1 MARQGCARAASRVEQ
16 LEAQLQRLQAL
27 QADYSARLKAAQALA
42 QGMSQSVAYRGFLA
56 QIGGLMERTLADL
69 SSARAVL
76 SAARRE
82 LLRAEQEQSKYEAL
96 IEREDL
102 RSNREA
108 DEQERRALEEL
119 AINRFLQRKR
129 A

>member
-1 MARQGCARAASRVEQ
+1 M
-16 LEAQLQRLQAL
+16 QRLQAL
-27 QADYSARLKAAQALA
+27 QADYSERLKSAQALA
-42 QGMSQSVAYRGFLA
+42 QGMSQSVSYRNFLA
-56 QIGGLMERTLADL
+56 QIGGLMERTLMDL
-69 SSARAVL
+69 SNARAVL

-82 LLRAEQEQSKYEAL
+82 LVRAEQEQSKYEAL